1 MENLNVNIRIAEA
14 KDLIKNTK
22 IASKDYKG
30 SLDYS
35 LETDFIEDN
44 LKGFIYSKDGYR
56 YSDDIIT
63 VSFKYSAML
72 EVEGIEEYAKNEIE
86 EIERIKCKIKEC
98 ESKEEK
104 KELRNKLEEVK
115 EQLEIVKENKVKE
128 IIKSEYKKVEEEH
141 FERFNYERDLLIKY
155 AEETKLNRDI
165 YVSKLKNEFLQS
177 NNEQYSELI
186 SLKRK
191 RSAIQRH
198 NSKVKRSGEGDIKEF
213 IIQDQIRIG
222 ELQKKFTKEFNE
234 YKSKNEECQKLIEIH
249 ETAKNALKNEKSA
262 LKKELK
268 FKKEEIK
275 SKYYKSTEQLRIM
288 LYERG
293 FDLIFKNDDNT
304 ETVKHFVR
312 YKRSSGS
319 AREGKCLFVNEEYYN
334 DLINWS
340 FAGLNIEGKQDLA
353 GVEAYISLPLSSSIG
368 RFKLKP
374 ENILLVKDMYSVF
387 KDKVMA
393 TRYIDGRLITKE
405 EMATIKNNIFDGEAL
420 LDISIFKSCEINKIP
435 TDLSEKATL
444 QIRNKFY
451 KGQGINCKIQEF
463 YKEYFKGEYE
473 TATIKDMYGK
483 EMLAKDVLLITTP
496 SSLKYMK
503 CGGSYEEWK
512 MVMSENW
519 AICKYEKPQHHFDG
533 MVQTHYQLINGFP
546 INKEEM
552 REFLN
557 DTIEYIKALKN
568 DDNVFKYHVNIKN
581 ELGEDFEIDNT
592 DKMIKALLTWND
604 DFIKTKLCWDYRDD
618 IVDSYIKNVRK
629 GHVLVNGNYSVVANN
644 VVEMLYHSVGMLEES
659 EFKKNE
665 KVVKRLIIKDKPDIK
680 LIGYEAISNK
690 FNDLEEFMAVRSPQP
705 TMSNVGVYKNIKSD
719 NNLYYAELSK
729 YFNIKSKEILFTNS
743 INVNKMEKFS
753 SEDFDID
760 AEMISN
766 NPTLVKNANEIQ
778 KFLVNN
784 DMTDKT
790 PDPKERTLRNLAI
803 IDIKCSEN
811 KIGEIINTVQS
822 LNSIYWNQVHINNNP
837 RIKDKHKTQEW
848 LDDLYKDIC
857 TLATLSCIE
866 IDRCKKISPVD
877 TNKELKIIRDKNY
890 TEGYK
895 PQFLKYCNEF
905 KIKSKDNKKPNYKKF
920 KCGMQFLEDILTKE
934 IKKRPNGEYI
944 KLSDIIIE
952 TKKEANRNTVN
963 KVMESL
969 NSYIA
974 NINRVY
980 MDNIIP
986 RDKVDNVVRL
996 LEERCANNKDIIN
1009 KLQDEKVIK
1018 TIIKRCERYEGY
1030 KKDIK
1035 KNNNLIKKAEDENL
1049 IEQLK
1054 KENKRIEGLMEKV
1067 SDYKHYRRI
1076 IKLIFMINKSTLMKC
1091 FYNKSVENKITPNIL
1106 LYGVEI
1112 ELPF

>member
-14 KDLIKNTK
+14 KDLIEDTK
-22 IASKDYKG
+22 IAGKDYKG

-72 EVEGIEEYAKNEIE
+72 EAEGIEEYAKNEIE

-104 KELRNKLEEVK
+104 KELRNKLEEAK

-128 IIKSEYKKVEEEH
+128 IIKIECDKISSLYNQLNDDLLKTLNKTKKEKTDYQRKIKSEYYH
-141 FERFNYERDLLIKY
+141 
-155 AEETKLNRDI
+155 
-165 YVSKLKNEFLQS
+165 S
-177 NNEQYSELI
+177 N
-186 SLKRK
+186 
-191 RSAIQRH
+191 
-198 NSKVKRSGEGDIKEF
+198 
-213 IIQDQIRIG
+213 
-222 ELQKKFTKEFNE
+222 
-234 YKSKNEECQKLIEIH
+234 
-249 ETAKNALKNEKSA
+249 KNEKY
-262 LKKELK
+262 KELFNLRSK
-268 FKKEEIK
+268 RAKANRNNKEFSEEDNEKLRELNKQFNKDFNEFKNEDSTYIKLVKNIETTSNTIRNNNKNKKREVKEKKNEIK

-293 FDLIFKNDDNT
+293 FDLKFKNDDNT
-304 ETVKHFVR
+304 ETIKHFVR

-319 AREGKCLFVNEEYYN
+319 AREGKCLFVNEKYYN
-334 DLINWS
+334 ELIEWS

-374 ENILLVKDMYSVF
+374 ENILLVNDMYSIF

-393 TRYIDGRLITKE
+393 TRYVDGRLITGKE
-405 EMATIKNNIFDGEAL
+405 MTTIKNNIFDGEAL
-420 LDISIFKSCEINKIP
+420 LDTSIFKSCEINKIP
-435 TDLSEKATL
+435 TDLSDKATL

-451 KGQGINCKIQEF
+451 KGQGINCRIQEF

-512 MVMSENW
+512 MVMSKNW
-519 AICKYEKPQHHFDG
+519 AICKYEKPQHHFNG
-533 MVQTHYQLINGFP
+533 MVQTHYQLLNGFP
-546 INKEEM
+546 ITKEEM
-552 REFLN
+552 RDFLN
-557 DTIEYIKALKN
+557 YTIEYIKALKN

-581 ELGEDFEIDNT
+581 ELGEDFKIDDT
-592 DKMIKALLTWND
+592 DRMIKALLTWND

-618 IVDSYIKNVRK
+618 IIDSYIKNVRK

-644 VVEMLYHSVGMLEES
+644 VVEMLYHSVGKLEES
-659 EFKKNE
+659 EVEENG

-778 KFLVNN
+778 RFLVNN

-790 PDPKERTLRNLAI
+790 PDPKERTNKNLAI
-803 IDIKCSEN
+803 TDIKCSEN

-837 RIKDKHKTQEW
+837 RMKDKHKTQEW

-877 TNKELKIIRDKNY
+877 TNKEIKVIRDKNY

-905 KIKSKDNKKPNYKKF
+905 KIKSKENKKPNYKKF

>member
-1 MENLNVNIRIAEA
+1 MENLNVNIRILEA
-14 KDLIKNTK
+14 KDLIKNVRV
-22 IASKDYKG
+22 ASKDYKG

-44 LKGFIYSKDGYR
+44 LEGFIYSKDGYR

-63 VSFKYSAML
+63 VSFKYSTML
-72 EVEGIEEYAKNEIE
+72 ETEGIEEYAKNEIE

-104 KELRNKLEEVK
+104 KELRNKLEEAK
-115 EQLEIVKENKVKE
+115 EQLEIVKENKIKE
-128 IIKSEYKKVEEEH
+128 IIKEECNSINNIYNDLNKDLLKTLNKTKKEKTDYQRKIKSEYYH
-141 FERFNYERDLLIKY
+141 
-155 AEETKLNRDI
+155 
-165 YVSKLKNEFLQS
+165 S
-177 NNEQYSELI
+177 N
-186 SLKRK
+186 
-191 RSAIQRH
+191 
-198 NSKVKRSGEGDIKEF
+198 
-213 IIQDQIRIG
+213 
-222 ELQKKFTKEFNE
+222 
-234 YKSKNEECQKLIEIH
+234 
-249 ETAKNALKNEKSA
+249 KNEKY
-262 LKKELK
+262 KELFNLRSK
-268 FKKEEIK
+268 RAKANRSNKEFSEEDNEKLRELNKQFNKDFNEFKNEDSTYIKLVKNIEADSNTIRNNNKNKKREVKEKKNEIK

-293 FDLIFKNDDNT
+293 FDLKFKSDDNT

-374 ENILLVKDMYSVF
+374 ENILLVKDMYSIF

-420 LDISIFKSCEINKIP
+420 LDISIFKSCEINKKP

-463 YKEYFKGEYE
+463 YKEHFKDKYE
-473 TATIKDMYGK
+473 TATIKDMYGN
-483 EMLAKDVLLITTP
+483 EILAKDVLLITTP

-512 MVMSENW
+512 MVMNKNW
-519 AICKYEKPQHHFDG
+519 AICKYEKPQHHFNG

-546 INKEEM
+546 IIKEEM

-557 DTIEYIKALKN
+557 DTIEYIQALKN

-581 ELGEDFEIDNT
+581 ELGEDFKIDDT
-592 DKMIKALLTWND
+592 DRMIKALLTWND
-604 DFIKTKLCWDYRDD
+604 DFIRTKLCQDYKDD
-618 IVDSYIKNVRK
+618 IIDSYIKNVRK
-629 GHVLVNGNYSVVANN
+629 GHVLVNGNYSIVANN

-659 EFKKNE
+659 EVKENG
-665 KVVKRLIIKDKPDIK
+665 KVVKRLIIKSKPDIK

-690 FNDLEEFMAVRSPQP
+690 FNNSEEFMAVRSPQP
-705 TMSNVGVYKNIKSD
+705 TMSNVGVYKNIKSY
-719 NNLYYAELSK
+719 NNLYYVELSK
-729 YFNIKSKEILFTNS
+729 YFNVKSKEVLFTNS

-766 NPTLVKNANEIQ
+766 NPTLVKNSKAIQ
-778 KFLVNN
+778 QFLVNN

-790 PDPKERTLRNLAI
+790 PDQRERTNKNLAI
-803 IDIKCSEN
+803 TDIKCSEN

-837 RIKDKHKTQEW
+837 RMKDKHRTQEW

-877 TNKELKIIRDKNY
+877 TNKELKVIRDKNY

-905 KIKSKDNKKPNYKKF
+905 KIKSKKNKKPNYKKF

-944 KLSDIIIE
+944 KLSDIMIK
-952 TKKEANRNTVN
+952 TNKEANRNTVN
-963 KVMESL
+963 KVIESL

-986 RDKVDNVVRL
+986 RDKVDSVVRF
-996 LEERCANNKDIIN
+996 LEERCINNKDIIN

-1054 KENKRIEGLMEKV
+1054 KENERIERLMEKV
-1067 SDYKHYRRI
+1067 SDYKYYRRI
-1076 IKLIFMINKSTLMKC
+1076 IKLIFMINKVTLMKC

-1112 ELPF
+1112 ELSF